1 MKGETSAMVSAREN
15 IGFGGGGVWVVV
27 EEEVEGGAPA
37 AWNSAME
44 KRGQVGRGGGAGGG
58 AIPGAENLGV
68 GYHDRLRYWR
78 SNCCIDRGLKGC
90 LYRLQSLG
98 SKTRLI
104 EIDYNTNR
112 LYTLRSPRSL
122 NVR

>member
-37 AWNSAME
+37 ARNSAME
-44 KRGQVGRGGGAGGG
+44 KRGRVGRGGGAGGG

-68 GYHDRLRYWR
+68 GYHDSLRYWR
-78 SNCCIDRGLKGC
+78 MIVV
-90 LYRLQSLG
+90 
-98 SKTRLI
+98 LI
-104 EIDYNTNR
+104 GASRAVYIDYKAWAPR
-112 LYTLRSPRSL
+112 LD
-122 NVR
+122 